1 MSSNNDLDANNNEN
15 QDDFVFG
22 NSIEDLSKSSATT
35 EEDMP
40 DVDVTTTRKSS
51 NAKKLKMMALGVLA
65 MLIALVAT
73 GITFNRATDARQAK
87 KALEAEQAVA
97 NQKNLNTNSSRID
110 IGDDQAEL
118 EALSGLPIPAD
129 AMAQPIML
137 DAMAQPIAPM
147 PTPTSMPDATP
158 AYAPVMMPEPTSPPM
173 QSLQNMGMFDDAPAP
188 QVEYAPPPP
197 TPAELKRQR
206 LLSGNVMAYETAG
219 RTAVTANGGAN
230 GGANGANGANDTY
243 KATALNDGSA
253 SKRGDTSMTL
263 MKGTSIPCVLRT
275 KIVSDYKGFT
285 TCQVSKNVYSANG
298 KVLLIERGSK
308 VFGEQNIEIKQ
319 GQSSVFVLWTRV
331 ETPKGISV
339 NLESPA
345 VGQLGEMGVKAD
357 VKTHFWKRFGGAIML
372 SLIQD
377 TISAGTSRLESSDD
391 GENNTTVQAT
401 SRTTESMAEKALDNT
416 INIPPTATVPQG
428 TLMNIL
434 VVRDVD
440 FGGVYG
446 LRK

>member
-22 NSIEDLSKSSATT
+22 NSIEDLSKSSANT

-51 NAKKLKMMALGVLA
+51 SAKKLKMMALGVLA

-73 GITFNRATDARQAK
+73 GITFNRATEARQAK

-118 EALSGLPIPAD
+118 EALNGLPTPAD
-129 AMAQPIML
+129 AMAEPIML
-137 DAMAQPIAPM
+137 DSMAQPIAPM
-147 PTPTSMPDATP
+147 PTPTAMPDSTP
-158 AYAPVMMPEPTSPPM
+158 APVMMPEPTSPPMASPM

-188 QVEYAPPPP
+188 QIEYAPPPP

-219 RTAVTANGGAN
+219 RTAVTANGAAN
-230 GGANGANGANDTY
+230 GAADGANGAY
-243 KATALNDGSA
+243 KATALSNGSA
-253 SKRGDTSMTL
+253 SKRGDTSMIL

-357 VKTHFWKRFGGAIML
+357 VKSHFWKRFGGAIML

-377 TISAGTSRLESSDD
+377 TISAGTSRLESTDN

-401 SRTTESMAEKALDNT
+401 SRTTESMAEKALDST

>member
-1 MSSNNDLDANNNEN
+1 MSINNDLDAKNTEN
-15 QDDFVFG
+15 QDDIVFS
-22 NSIEDLSKSSATT
+22 NSIEDLSKANTAT
-35 EEDMP
+35 EDMP

-73 GITFNRATDARQAK
+73 GVTFNRATDARQAR
-87 KALEAEQAVA
+87 KAQEAEEAVA
-97 NQKNLNTNSSRID
+97 ARQNLKTNSSRID

-118 EALSGLPIPAD
+118 EALNGLPVPAD
-129 AMAQPIML
+129 AMAEPIMM
-137 DAMAQPIAPM
+137 DNMAQPIAAM
-147 PTPTSMPDATP
+147 PAPTSMPDSTP
-158 AYAPVMMPEPTSPPM
+158 SYAPVMMPEPTSPPM
-173 QSLQNMGMFDDAPAP
+173 ASGASAPPMQSLQDMGMFDNAP

-197 TPAELKRQR
+197 TPEELKRQR
-206 LLSGNVMAYETAG
+206 LLSGNVMAFETAG
-219 RTAVTANGGAN
+219 RTAVTTADSGRTPDGA
-230 GGANGANGANDTY
+230 Y
-243 KATALNDGSA
+243 KATALSNGSA
-253 SKRGDTSMTL
+253 SKRGDTSMVL
-263 MKGTSIPCVLRT
+263 MRGTSIPCVLRT

-285 TCQVSKNVYSANG
+285 TCQVSKNIYSANG

-345 VGQLGEMGVKAD
+345 TGQLGEMGVKAD
-357 VKTHFWKRFGGAIML
+357 VKNHFWKRFGGAIML

-377 TISAGTSRLESSDD
+377 SISAGTSRLESKDG
-391 GENNTTVQAT
+391 GENNTTVQST